1 MWKKAFKKYGLLS
14 QTKFYLLGPFLN
26 TLTDILVSS
35 KSGMFHLTI
44 RDVLV
49 LFNTSKEEQRKKNLI
64 LPLPIDYR
72 NISLELLET
81 NQ

>member
-1 MWKKAFKKYGLLS
+1 MK
-14 QTKFYLLGPFLN
+14 
-26 TLTDILVSS
+26 
-35 KSGMFHLTI
+35 
-44 RDVLV
+44 LV